1 VQRMRTHINSY
12 RAKCVQILCQ
22 NCVTYPV
29 KPWAHTV
36 IWGHVDAY
44 RCCGKS
50 LIGSA
55 LVEFGVRQHARREL
69 ISKRAPS
76 TTRTSLRLSGINSLP
91 EGGEPCKSKL

>member
-36 IWGHVDAY
+36 IYGDTSMRIDVV
-44 RCCGKS
+44 
-50 LIGSA
+50 GS
-55 LVEFGVRQHARREL
+55 R
-69 ISKRAPS
+69 
-76 TTRTSLRLSGINSLP
+76 
-91 EGGEPCKSKL
+91 